1 MSMVK
6 LFVTSL
12 ILLAGILLISANSNQ
27 DKDKSLAKA
36 QRIQGKYVFVLC
48 EPVLEYEFVEDVNTS
63 ASQMLVGQQDIRDQI
78 KDMVN
83 RAIKKEQKGK
93 IGKFDAIMTDNGDV
107 GTLIKFVE

>member
-1 MSMVK
+1 MK
-6 LFVTSL
+6 KIKTLVTFL
-12 ILLAGILLISANSNQ
+12 ILLVGILLVSATSNQ
-27 DKDKSLAKA
+27 DKDRSLAKA

-48 EPVLEYEFVEDVNTS
+48 EPVLDYEFVEDVNTS
-63 ASQMLVGQQDIRDQI
+63 ASKMFVGQEDIRAQI